1 MLPLSVDGL
10 TGAGRSIGLRDSR
23 DLLRLSLNLLV
34 SGGG

>member
-1 MLPLSVDGL
+1 MLPLSVGGL
-10 TGAGRSIGLRDSR
+10 SIGLREH

>member
-1 MLPLSVDGL
+1 MLPLSVGGL
-10 TGAGRSIGLRDSR
+10 TGAGRSIGLRDSH